1 MVGPIPL
8 LAPVTRAAVPVSS
21 DGMGVYSSRALA
33 SVLGSRK
40 PLVSGGPVLVGF
52 WRTTAGLPAV
62 VRLRVQ
68 LAPYIGTETVEDF
81 PVAWLV
87 TAMTTHDGLRTRIM
101 PGNWVSRPSQASI
114 V

>member
-62 VRLRVQ
+62 VRSRPVLRVVVC
-68 LAPYIGTETVEDF
+68 E
-81 PVAWLV
+81 VAGEFAV
-87 TAMTTHDGLRTRIM
+87 GVGL
-101 PGNWVSRPSQASI
+101 PL
-114 V
+114 